1 MSTLSDPRGGEVAT
15 SIFQRLRAHLPAEV
29 DFKIHRARNTAITNR
44 LRAGTYLHATMRLA
58 GHKSPKVTE
67 RYAGG
72 FSDEELRRMARPAFS
87 MIDGNKAVWSP
98 ECNHPGSLA

>member
-1 MSTLSDPRGGEVAT
+1 
-15 SIFQRLRAHLPAEV
+15 
-29 DFKIHRARNTAITNR
+29 
-44 LRAGTYLHATMRLA
+44 MRLA